1 MSVTV
6 HNVLFGQYDSPVS
19 EIAPVALESNT
30 KVYFA
35 LHSNATGAIF
45 RGNSRIQSIEFTK
58 IKKNVLT
65 SQSNKLGQIYV
76 KWYIKTQILRY
87 VSACSVAR

>member
-35 LHSNATGAIF
+35 LHSNATGATYATGAIF
-45 RGNSRIQSIEFTK
+45 RGKSRI
-58 IKKNVLT
+58 
-65 SQSNKLGQIYV
+65 
-76 KWYIKTQILRY
+76 
-87 VSACSVAR
+87 

>member
-1 MSVTV
+1 MGEISD
-6 HNVLFGQYDSPVS
+6 LEFGIHKNEKKCIDLAISQSSLAVRFTIS
-19 EIAPVALESNT
+19 EVGIQLGLRV
-30 KVYFA
+30 VY
-35 LHSNATGAIF
+35 
-45 RGNSRIQSIEFTK
+45 
-58 IKKNVLT
+58 